1 MDKSL
6 IMGSVLYNTPLRI
19 AITRLV
25 ASPRHS
31 LNDTFYRRLSI
42 SYSLYCENKSG
53 NNDLESSK
61 TATLKPDT
69 NSKAEEARRKLHN
82 LLMETRNKG
91 KSSESVEGK
100 PGKQSL
106 HKKINLAK
114 PRLKKFVDKSETE
127 NVAGLD
133 PKIVHA
139 AHRVAT
145 TTASFGQD
153 SDTDKE
159 KREDNRQIKVR
170 SIESVLL
177 KKLKAVNTET
187 EEAKETGVV
196 APVKNLSYLFSDIQ
210 VILF

>member
-6 IMGSVLYNTPLRI
+6 IMGSILNNTSLRI
-19 AITRLV
+19 GITRLV
-25 ASPRHS
+25 SYPRLS
-31 LNDTFYRRLSI
+31 INDTLYRRLSI
-42 SYSLYCENKSG
+42 SYSLYCEDKSG
-53 NNDLESSK
+53 NNDPEISK

-69 NSKAEEARRKLHN
+69 NLKAEDARRKLHN

-91 KSSESVEGK
+91 KSKESVKSEAE
-100 PGKQSL
+100 KQSL
-106 HKKINLAK
+106 RKNLNLAK

-145 TTASFGQD
+145 TTASLGH
-153 SDTDKE
+153 SDTDKD
-159 KREDNRQIKVR
+159 KSEDNRQIKVR
-170 SIESVLL
+170 NIESDLL

-187 EEAKETGVV
+187 EEAKQTGVV
-196 APVKNLSYLFSDIQ
+196 VPVKDLSSLFSSIQ
-210 VILF
+210 VLFI